1 MDRPQRGTIF
11 LLIAGGVLIIAA
23 AVLIFI
29 PRQTTQT
36 AAPTEVESAPVQA
49 DIPFPQVPRISIAE
63 TKAHFDANTAIIVDV
78 RRADD
83 YAASHIP
90 NALSIPED
98 ELEASLGELPQ
109 DAEIL
114 LYCT

>member
-1 MDRPQRGTIF
+1 M
-11 LLIAGGVLIIAA
+11 LIVGGVLVIAA
-23 AVLIFI
+23 TVLILF
-29 PRQTTQT
+29 PRQNTET
-36 AAPTEVESAPVQA
+36 AAPTEVLESAPVQA

-63 TKAHFDANTAIIVDV
+63 TKAHFDANSAIIVDV

-83 YAASHIP
+83 FAASHIP